1 MWTQQGEGRWDELRG
16 WYWRIYTTTGETDSQ
31 RERVAQHREPS
42 SVLPRMVDGGDP
54 GGRGYMYAYSWFTL
68 LYSRSQHNIVKQ
80 LCECA
85 LRHLSHV
92 PLCATLRTAAH
103 QAPLSRG
110 FSRQEHRSGLPCPP
124 PGDLP
129 KPLGLPH
136 CRRILDH
143 LCHQG
148 SPASLGHCVTPE
160 ESWTS
165 QGPCPLP

>member
-1 MWTQQGEGRWDELRG
+1 MGMWTQQGEGRWDELRG

-110 FSRQEHRSGLPCPP
+110 FSRQEYWSGLPCPP
-124 PGDLP
+124 PGVLP
-129 KPLGLPH
+129 NPGMEPVFL
-136 CRRILDH
+136 I
-143 LCHQG
+143 
-148 SPASLGHCVTPE
+148 SPA
-160 ESWTS
+160 
-165 QGPCPLP
+165 